1 MIEMLEKQM
10 EIFQSRIDNVAAS
23 IRQGNEIAKEGLAIM
38 MQGHKI
44 AKDGLAIMERGH
56 PRCYSEDEVYYEL
69 VNIGILTDVQLDA
82 MLFLIKDPAKMRA
95 FFGVPTSELRRQIL
109 LKMMYAK
116 EP

>member
-44 AKDGLAIMERGH
+44 AKDGLAIMERGR

-82 MLFLIKDPAKMRA
+82 MLILIKGSSQNKGI
-95 FFGVPTSELRRQIL
+95 FWCSN
-109 LKMMYAK
+109 
-116 EP
+116 